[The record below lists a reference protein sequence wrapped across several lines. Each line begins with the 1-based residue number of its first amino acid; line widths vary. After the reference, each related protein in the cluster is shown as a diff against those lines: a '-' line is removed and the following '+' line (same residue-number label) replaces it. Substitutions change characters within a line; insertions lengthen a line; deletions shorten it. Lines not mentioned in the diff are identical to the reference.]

1 MTIGNMTNNNMK
13 STTKIEVDK
22 SILHQVT
29 GDIKK
34 SRVKFHSYRIL
45 DLDRYQIELE
55 IKDSPLLAYLLL
67 KYDGIKVIQ
76 KS

>member
-1 MTIGNMTNNNMK
+1 MK

-34 SRVKFHSYRIL
+34 SKVKYHSYMTLGPDYL
-45 DLDRYQIELE
+45 DVCRIELE

-76 KS
+76 NS